1 MRNIDFFGIQFLKS
15 LYFSYM
21 IERQAT
27 WRLKKL
33 ATQFKS
39 VAITGPRQSGKTTL
53 AKQVF
58 PDKLY
63 ASLENPDTR
72 LMAQTDPRGF
82 LAQFPKGAILDEIQ
96 QAPQLF
102 SYLQEILD
110 NSSETG
116 LFILTGSNNFLLQQS
131 ISQSLAG
138 RIAML
143 YLMPFNFGE
152 LNEEMRQKNANYWI
166 LQGFYPPVHFQ
177 PVEANE
183 WHRNYLTTYI
193 ERDVR
198 MVKNITN
205 LSAFERFVR
214 VVATRNAQE
223 LNLSAI
229 GIETGLDAKT
239 VQSWIGILETSF
251 IIFLLRPFHTNYK
264 KSIIKRPKLYFVDTA
279 VACTLLGIRNME
291 QISTHPLRGAL
302 FENMVVSDKWKKNL
316 HTGSYTQFYFWREKN
331 SREIDLL
338 EELDGHVKAIEI
350 KAGSTVTSDYW
361 KHLTYWKSLRPEAQL
376 EVVYTGST
384 VQNTHNVAIVPW
396 QEALL

>member
-1 MRNIDFFGIQFLKS
+1 
-15 LYFSYM
+15 M

-27 WRLKKL
+27 ERLKKL
-33 ATQFKS
+33 AAQFKS

-53 AKQVF
+53 AKRVF
-58 PDKLY
+58 PSKHY
-63 ASLENPDTR
+63 VSLENPDTR
-72 LMAQTDPRGF
+72 LLAQTDPRGF
-82 LAQFPKGAILDEIQ
+82 LSQFPHGAILDEIQ
-96 QAPQLF
+96 QAPELF

-143 YLMPFNFGE
+143 YLMPFHFGE
-152 LNEEMRQKNANYWI
+152 LTDEMLQNEANHWI
-166 LQGFYPPVHFQ
+166 LKGFYPPVHFQ
-177 PVEANE
+177 PVEAPE
-183 WHRNYLTTYI
+183 WHRNYLTTYV

-239 VQSWIGILETSF
+239 VQSWIGILESSF
-251 IIFLLRPFHTNYK
+251 IIFHLRPFHTNFK
-264 KSIIKRPKLYFVDTA
+264 KSIIKRPKLYFVDTG
-279 VACTLLGIRNME
+279 VACALLGIRSQE
-291 QISTHPLRGAL
+291 QLSTHPLRGAL
-302 FENMVVSDKWKKNL
+302 FENMIVADKWKKNL
-316 HTGSYTQFYFWREKN
+316 HTGSFTQFYYWREKN
-331 SREIDLL
+331 SREIDLI
-338 EELDGHVKAIEI
+338 EELDDQVKAIEI
-350 KAGSTVTSDYW
+350 KSGSTTTAEYW
-361 KHLTYWKSLRPEAQL
+361 KHLTYWNTLRPNSQL
-376 EVVYTGST
+376 EVIYSGTTEQAMREVK
-384 VQNTHNVAIVPW
+384 IVPW
-396 QEALL
+396 QKALL

>member
-1 MRNIDFFGIQFLKS
+1 
-15 LYFSYM
+15 M
-21 IERQAT
+21 IERQST
-27 WRLKKL
+27 GRLKKL
-33 ATQFKS
+33 AAQFKS

-96 QAPQLF
+96 QAPELF

-143 YLMPFNFGE
+143 YLMPFHLGE
-152 LNEEMRQKNANYWI
+152 LTEEMRQQDVNYWI

-177 PVEANE
+177 PVEATE
-183 WHRNYLTTYI
+183 WHRNYLTTYV

-205 LSAFERFVR
+205 LTAFERFVR
-214 VVATRNAQE
+214 AVATRHAQE

-239 VQSWIGILETSF
+239 VQSWIGILESSF

-279 VACTLLGIRNME
+279 VACTLLGIRSKE
-291 QISTHPLRGAL
+291 QLSTHPLRGAL

-316 HTGSYTQFYFWREKN
+316 HTGGFTQFYFWREKN

-350 KAGSTVTSDYW
+350 KAGSTATSDYW

-376 EVVYTGST
+376 EVIYTGSAA
-384 VQNTHNVAIVPW
+384 QNTHNVAIVPW

>member
-1 MRNIDFFGIQFLKS
+1 
-15 LYFSYM
+15 M

-27 WRLKKL
+27 ERLKKL
-33 ATQFKS
+33 AAQFKS
-39 VAITGPRQSGKTTL
+39 VTITGPRQSGKTTL
-53 AKQVF
+53 AKRVF
-58 PDKLY
+58 PHKPY
-63 ASLENPDTR
+63 TSLENPDTR

-82 LAQFPKGAILDEIQ
+82 LALFPHGAILDEIQ
-96 QAPQLF
+96 QAPELF

-143 YLMPFNFGE
+143 YLMPFHFGE
-152 LNEEMRQKNANYWI
+152 LTEEMRRDEANHWI
-166 LQGFYPPVHFQ
+166 LKGFYPPVHFQ
-177 PVEANE
+177 PVEAPE
-183 WHRNYLTTYI
+183 WHRNYLTTYV

-198 MVKNITN
+198 LVKNITN

-239 VQSWIGILETSF
+239 VQSWIGILESSF

-264 KSIIKRPKLYFVDTA
+264 KSIIKRPKLYFVDTG
-279 VACTLLGIRNME
+279 VACALLGIRSEE
-291 QISTHPLRGAL
+291 QLTVHPLRGAL
-302 FENMVVSDKWKKNL
+302 FENMIVSDKWKKNL
-316 HTGSYTQFYFWREKN
+316 HTGGFTQFYFWREKN
-331 SREIDLL
+331 GREIDLI
-338 EELDGHVKAIEI
+338 EELEGHVKAIEI
-350 KAGSTVTSDYW
+350 KAGSTETSDYW

-376 EVVYTGST
+376 EVVYTGSLANNIHG
-384 VQNTHNVAIVPW
+384 VSILPW

>member
-1 MRNIDFFGIQFLKS
+1 
-15 LYFSYM
+15 M

-27 WRLKKL
+27 GRLKKL
-33 ATQFKS
+33 AAQFKS

-96 QAPQLF
+96 QAPELF

-143 YLMPFNFGE
+143 YLMPFHLGE
-152 LNEEMRQKNANYWI
+152 LTEEMRQQDANYWI

-177 PVEANE
+177 PVEATE
-183 WHRNYLTTYI
+183 WHRNYLTTYV

-205 LSAFERFVR
+205 LTAFERFVR
-214 VVATRNAQE
+214 VVATRHAQE

-239 VQSWIGILETSF
+239 VQSWIGILESSF

-264 KSIIKRPKLYFVDTA
+264 KSIIKLPKLYFVDTA
-279 VACTLLGIRNME
+279 VACTLLGIRSKE
-291 QISTHPLRGAL
+291 QLSTNPLRGAL

-316 HTGSYTQFYFWREKN
+316 HTGGFTQFYFWREKN

-350 KAGSTVTSDYW
+350 KAGSTATSDYW

-376 EVVYTGST
+376 EVIYTGSAA
-384 VQNTHNVAIVPW
+384 QNIHNVASVPW

>member
-1 MRNIDFFGIQFLKS
+1 
-15 LYFSYM
+15 M
-21 IERQAT
+21 IERQST
-27 WRLKKL
+27 GRLKKL
-33 ATQFKS
+33 AAQFKS

-96 QAPQLF
+96 QAPELF

-143 YLMPFNFGE
+143 YLMPFHLGE
-152 LNEEMRQKNANYWI
+152 LTEEMRQQDANYCI

-177 PVEANE
+177 PVEATE
-183 WHRNYLTTYI
+183 WHRNYLTTYV

-205 LSAFERFVR
+205 LTAFERFVR
-214 VVATRNAQE
+214 VVATRN
-223 LNLSAI
+223 
-229 GIETGLDAKT
+229 
-239 VQSWIGILETSF
+239 
-251 IIFLLRPFHTNYK
+251 
-264 KSIIKRPKLYFVDTA
+264 
-279 VACTLLGIRNME
+279 
-291 QISTHPLRGAL
+291 
-302 FENMVVSDKWKKNL
+302 
-316 HTGSYTQFYFWREKN
+316 TQ
-331 SREIDLL
+331 
-338 EELDGHVKAIEI
+338 
-350 KAGSTVTSDYW
+350 
-361 KHLTYWKSLRPEAQL
+361 
-376 EVVYTGST
+376 
-384 VQNTHNVAIVPW
+384 
-396 QEALL
+396 

>member
-1 MRNIDFFGIQFLKS
+1 
-15 LYFSYM
+15 M
-21 IERQAT
+21 IERQST
-27 WRLKKL
+27 GRLKKL
-33 ATQFKS
+33 AAQFKS

-96 QAPQLF
+96 QAPELF

-143 YLMPFNFGE
+143 YLMPFHLGE
-152 LNEEMRQKNANYWI
+152 LTEEMRQQDANYCI

-177 PVEANE
+177 PVEATE
-183 WHRNYLTTYI
+183 WHRNYLTTYV

-205 LSAFERFVR
+205 LTAFERFVR

-239 VQSWIGILETSF
+239 VQSWIGILESSF

-279 VACTLLGIRNME
+279 VACTLLGIRSKE
-291 QISTHPLRGAL
+291 QLSTHPLRGAL

-316 HTGSYTQFYFWREKN
+316 HTGGFTQFYFWREKN

-350 KAGSTVTSDYW
+350 KAGSTATSDYW

-376 EVVYTGST
+376 EVIYTGSAT
-384 VQNTHNVAIVPW
+384 QNTHNVAIVPW